1 MTRPSVRASP
11 RRRAT
16 ATRHAIRGP
25 RPTRALDAE
34 STPARQR
41 IPLGLQ
47 VAAGWAWRLLVLGT
61 LAYVLYRLLARFQ
74 PVAIA
79 VFLGLVVAAVLRPL
93 ADRLNQFMPRPLAVV
108 AAYVLCLLF
117 IAGAGA
123 LTGFLVA
130 GESGHVATQ
139 FDSGVDRLKVW
150 LEGRPFHVHPSAL
163 TDLQHKVS
171 SFVSSHRSTLI
182 QNAVSGA
189 TQVVE
194 ALTVAALGLF
204 CSVFFVH
211 SGERM
216 WSWTRDQLP
225 ASGRVRWDRAG
236 RAAWRT
242 FAGYIRGI
250 ILVAATNAILVG
262 IALFV
267 LRVPFALPL
276 AVLEFLAAFVPLIG
290 SPFALAVASV
300 VALAARGPVTALIV
314 LALIV
319 VIGQI
324 EGHLLHPLIM
334 SWAVSLHPVVVAVS
348 VITGTLALGFV
359 GAVIAVP
366 AVSVA
371 WAVIQ
376 ALREPVLP

>member
-1 MTRPSVRASP
+1 M
-11 RRRAT
+11 
-16 ATRHAIRGP
+16 
-25 RPTRALDAE
+25 
-34 STPARQR
+34 
-41 IPLGLQ
+41 
-47 VAAGWAWRLLVLGT
+47 LLLGT
-61 LAYVLYRLLARFQ
+61 LAYVAFRLVARFQ

-79 VFLGLVVAAVLRPL
+79 VFLGLVVAAVLRPV
-93 ADRLNQFMPRPLAVV
+93 AKRLQRVLPRSLAVV
-108 AAYVLCLLF
+108 CAYLLCLLLV
-117 IAGAGA
+117 AGGFAV
-123 LTGFLVA
+123 TGLLAA
-130 GESGHVATQ
+130 GESGHVTAQ
-139 FDSGVDRLKVW
+139 FDTGIERVKVW
-150 LEGRPFHVHPSAL
+150 LEGAPFHVRPSAL

-171 SFVSSHRSTLI
+171 SFVSAHRSTLI
-182 QNAVSGA
+182 QNALSGA
-189 TQVVE
+189 SQVVE

-216 WSWTRDQLP
+216 WAWTRDQLP
-225 ASGRVRWDRAG
+225 EGGRERWDAAG
-236 RAAWRT
+236 RAAWRA

-262 IALFV
+262 IALFL
-267 LRVPFALPL
+267 LRVPFAVPL

-334 SWAVSLHPVVVAVS
+334 SWAVSLHPVVVAIS
-348 VITGTLALGFV
+348 VITGTIALGFV
-359 GAVIAVP
+359 GAVVAVP

-376 ALREPVLP
+376 SVRRGGGDSLPS

>member
-1 MTRPSVRASP
+1 LDRVARGARRVRVVNLERVTSGPLVP
-11 RRRAT
+11 R
-16 ATRHAIRGP
+16 
-25 RPTRALDAE
+25 
-34 STPARQR
+34 
-41 IPLGLQ
+41 GLQ
-47 VAAGWAWRLLVLGT
+47 VVTGWAWRLLLLGT
-61 LAYVLYRLLARFQ
+61 TAYVLFRVLAKFQ

-79 VFLGLVVAAVLRPL
+79 IFLGLVIAALLRPL
-93 ADRLNQFMPRPLAVV
+93 ADRLNRVVARPWAVV
-108 AAYVLCLLF
+108 LSYVLCVLL
-117 IAGAGA
+117 IAGAFA

-130 GESGHVATQ
+130 GESGHVTTQ
-139 FDSGVDRLKVW
+139 FDSGIHRLEVW
-150 LEGRPFHVHPSAL
+150 LEGPPFHVRPGAL
-163 TDLQHKVS
+163 SGLQHKVT
-171 SFVSSHRSTLI
+171 SFISAHRTTLI
-182 QNAVSGA
+182 QSALSGA

-216 WSWTRDQLP
+216 WSWMRDQLP
-225 ASGRVRWDRAG
+225 EGGRSSWDRAG
-236 RAAWRT
+236 RAAWRA

-250 ILVAATNAILVG
+250 ILVAGTNAILVG

-267 LRVPFALPL
+267 LRVPFAVPL

-319 VIGQI
+319 IIGQI

-334 SWAVSLHPVVVAVS
+334 SWAVRLHPMVVAIS
-348 VITGTLALGFV
+348 VIVGTIALGFV
-359 GAVIAVP
+359 GAVVAVP
-366 AVSVA
+366 FVSVV

-376 ALREPVLP
+376 AVREPPAPT